1 MGWIKLDRKILQTDL
16 WLDSEPFC
24 RRAAWVDLILQA
36 NHEARDVS
44 FGNVTVRVERGS
56 LITSQE
62 KLARRWNWSRKKVVA
77 WLASL
82 TAAGMVTTSVRANR
96 WTCITLV
103 KYAFYQGTTEDTT
116 EDTTKDTTKD
126 TTQTPTTS
134 GFEPLLGTTEDT
146 TKGTTKGTTED
157 TRTRN
162 KEYKNSRIYIMQ
174 QCAREEENPLGG
186 VNAIDRRPPQQ
197 GVNAIDPVDTTPGV
211 NAIGL
216 GEEEKDLAW
225 AVKLYES
232 KLGTFAR
239 STAERIAALLEEVG
253 PEVYERAVN
262 RAYENRAPRIRYV
275 ETVAKGLAAG
285 VDYKA
290 TAAKSGDVWGN
301 AFSEYM
307 GGVEHGE
314 DNQG

>member
-1 MGWIKLDRKILQTDL
+1 
-16 WLDSEPFC
+16 
-24 RRAAWVDLILQA
+24 
-36 NHEARDVS
+36 
-44 FGNVTVRVERGS
+44 
-56 LITSQE
+56 
-62 KLARRWNWSRKKVVA
+62 
-77 WLASL
+77 
-82 TAAGMVTTSVRANR
+82 
-96 WTCITLV
+96 
-103 KYAFYQGTTEDTT
+103 
-116 EDTTKDTTKD
+116 
-126 TTQTPTTS
+126 
-134 GFEPLLGTTEDT
+134 
-146 TKGTTKGTTED
+146 
-157 TRTRN
+157 
-162 KEYKNSRIYIMQ
+162 MQ

-197 GVNAIDPVDTTPGV
+197 GVNAIDPVDTTPSV